1 MNLPRDENTQ
11 CNILPII
18 QKFLLGNLGI
28 SVFQIIF
35 LTTLFYLLA
44 SSGDQYKP
52 IQWFSAMSPTA
63 GTSGNTFGQ
72 AVQDA
77 VG

>member
-1 MNLPRDENTQ
+1 MVAFNFH
-11 CNILPII
+11 
-18 QKFLLGNLGI
+18 KMI
-28 SVFQIIF
+28 SCFQAIF

-52 IQWFSAMSPTA
+52 IEWFAGMSPTT
-63 GTSGNTFGQ
+63 GGNKNTFGQ

>member
-1 MNLPRDENTQ
+1 M
-11 CNILPII
+11 
-18 QKFLLGNLGI
+18 
-28 SVFQIIF
+28 
-35 LTTLFYLLA
+35 FYLLA

-52 IQWFSAMSPTA
+52 IEWFASMSPAT
-63 GTSGNTFGQ
+63 GGNTFGQ